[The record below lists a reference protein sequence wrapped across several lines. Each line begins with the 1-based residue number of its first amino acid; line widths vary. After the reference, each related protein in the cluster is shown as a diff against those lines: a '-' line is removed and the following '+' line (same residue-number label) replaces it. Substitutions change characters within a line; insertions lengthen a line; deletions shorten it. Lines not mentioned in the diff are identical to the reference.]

1 MSVKVKELAEDSLGK
16 THRKDAWWL
25 EPLFYICVFGGFTVY
40 ATWAALN
47 PYGPHGEHYYEWG
60 PYLSPMFSPFFN
72 PDWLHRLPTLLATP
86 ALLILWAP
94 GGFRATCYYYRKAYY
109 RSIFMDPPGCAVG
122 ESCGNYKGETRF
134 FLFQNLHR
142 YFMYVA
148 ILFIFILSWDAILAM
163 MWPVKDIGTAVNNV
177 LGGNSPTKH
186 TFGIGVG
193 TLVMV
198 ANAYLLGGYTLGCHA
213 FRHLVGGGLDFLRVR
228 KNHPLRFL
236 LWKVVTKLNER
247 HMQWALV
254 SMIWV
259 GLTDLYIRLCAMGV
273 IHDVM
278 ISYDSLSKLF
288 RLGPG

>member
-1 MSVKVKELAEDSLGK
+1 MSIDVRTKRGLSYTL
-16 THRKDAWWL
+16 RKDAWWL
-25 EPLFYICVFGGFTVY
+25 EPLFYQCVFGGFVIY

-72 PDWLHRLPTLLATP
+72 PDWLHQLPRFMATP

-94 GGFRATCYYYRKAYY
+94 GGFRGTCYYYRKAYY

-122 ESCGNYKGETRF
+122 EACVKYQGETKF

-142 YFMYVA
+142 YFLYVA
-148 ILFIFILSWDAILAM
+148 LLFIFILSWDGVLAM
-163 MWPVKDIGTAVNNV
+163 IWPVNGVGPDNAALAG
-177 LGGNSPTKH
+177 PH
-186 TFGIGVG
+186 RFGIGVG
-193 TLVMV
+193 TLVMCL
-198 ANAYLLGGYTLGCHA
+198 NAYLLGGYTLGCHA
-213 FRHLVGGGLDFLRVR
+213 FRHLVGGGLDFLRVK
-228 KNHPLRFL
+228 KNNPLRFM
-236 LWKVVTKLNER
+236 LWRIVTKLNER

-273 IHDVM
+273 LHD
-278 ISYDSLSKLF
+278 IRLF
-288 RLGPG
+288 